1 MALSPF
7 DTRVFWM
14 AFLGSE
20 RTRGIMN
27 SLDNAIDF
35 APLVAGGTATCLL
48 LWLVV
53 WARKNYFGL
62 RPLREIIWAEDGV
75 SYALPFVMTM
85 PIFMVIVLAI
95 VQTGLLLLTKVAVIR
110 ATAVAARSA
119 SVWLPHQDM
128 PIETRQKWIR
138 HAACL
143 SLTPFA
149 PATMN
154 GALTVPEGPAEDSLP
169 VLAAQ
174 ANRYEAA
181 ATDYLIMAKYLQTE
195 NRLDLTATDL
205 TVPDAQDNGQYRID
219 LAFHAPIYA
228 PFLHLM
234 FNNGSRVP
242 RSYVIRHHYE
252 MTGDAARS
260 PDRHL
265 GIFYRSQ
272 P

>member
-1 MALSPF
+1 MNLF
-7 DTRVFWM
+7 D
-14 AFLGSE
+14 S
-20 RTRGIMN
+20 
-27 SLDNAIDF
+27 AIDL
-35 APLVAGGTATCLL
+35 AQLGAIGTATCLL
-48 LWLVV
+48 LCLVV

-62 RPLREIIWAEDGV
+62 RPIREIIWAEDGV
-75 SYALPFVMTM
+75 SYSLPFVMTM

-95 VQTGLLLLTKVAVIR
+95 VQTGLLLLTKVAVVR

-119 SVWLPHQDM
+119 SVWLPLQDI

-149 PATMN
+149 PTSMN
-154 GALTVPEGPAEDSLP
+154 GAVTKVPEGPALDSLP
-169 VLAAQ
+169 LLAAQ

-181 ATDYLIMAKYLQTE
+181 ATDSPLIAKYVQTE

-205 TVPDAQDNGQYRID
+205 TIPDAQDNGQYRID

-234 FNNGSRVP
+234 FNNGSRMP

-252 MTGDAARS
+252 RTGDADRS